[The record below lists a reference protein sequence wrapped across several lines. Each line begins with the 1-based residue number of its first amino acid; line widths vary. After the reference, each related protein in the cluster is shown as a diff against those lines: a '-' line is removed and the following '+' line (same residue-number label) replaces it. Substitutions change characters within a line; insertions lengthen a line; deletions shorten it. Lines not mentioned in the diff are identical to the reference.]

1 MEIRICTKKICLG
14 SGLLPNTLN
23 ALCKSVGMRKSSLV
37 FCIPT
42 NICNVMGSNH
52 TLHCKGHFYAHSQ
65 TLEAGIVPIIA
76 LRELHTLI
84 IHVWVILISIVIP
97 IMVSIVTP
105 IMVSI
110 GIPNVISMVIQFVVS
125 QIWLWLK
132 SLYVFLDTLLWT
144 Y

>member
-1 MEIRICTKKICLG
+1 MEIRICTKKICSG

-52 TLHCKGHFYAHSQ
+52 TLHCKGHFYAHSR
-65 TLEAGIVPIIA
+65 TLEACIVPVIA
-76 LRELHTLI
+76 LRKLHTLI
-84 IHVWVILISIVIP
+84 IHAWGILISIVI
-97 IMVSIVTP
+97 P

-125 QIWLWLK
+125 QIWLCLK